1 VQVFF
6 LSAYQRILDVSNTE
20 ARPMQLKDFQTIEEA
35 RIHPEPSGRMIS
47 HDMIVVFLTKNR
59 CITSLQNATDES
71 AKGFWLAVSS
81 GVQEFNVMNEH
92 PVGVGNQQ
100 LLAHMVSISA
110 VNQSFADDCLAH
122 ANTTTYP
129 HANATEYD
137 FKRAKGL
144 PIAQKEV
151 TPVNGY
157 IKITL
162 TQDVEPHRP
171 QVFADIQGVKQR
183 VTGFGLVDKAGVYLA
198 QVPRGYASFYVD
210 DAYGVIA

>member
-1 VQVFF
+1 MQLKYF
-6 LSAYQRILDVSNTE
+6 STITE
-20 ARPMQLKDFQTIEEA
+20 ARQYSTTK
-35 RIHPEPSGRMIS
+35 GRMIS
-47 HDMIVVFLTKNR
+47 HDMIVVFLTKNQ
-59 CITSLQNATDES
+59 CITSLQTATDES

-92 PVGVGNQQ
+92 PVGQGNQQ
-100 LLAHMVSISA
+100 LLSHMVSIGA
-110 VNQSFADDCLAH
+110 VNQSFADDCLTY
-122 ANTTTYP
+122 ANFTTYP

-151 TPVNGY
+151 VPVNGY

-183 VTGFGLVDKAGVYLA
+183 VTGFGLVDKAGDYLA

-210 DAYGVIA
+210 DCYGVIA